1 MNMHRSFADTASRPA
16 PLRLRPEPFGLGH
29 TVSVPIGALEALTA
43 CQASLATT
51 AAMLEQAAAELD
63 HERGAS
69 GFTRGLRHQ
78 IAAARQLAWS
88 KII

>member
-1 MNMHRSFADTASRPA
+1 MNAYSSDALRPA
-16 PLRLRPEPFGLGH
+16 PLRLCPEPFGLGH
-29 TVSVPIGALEALTA
+29 TVSVTIADLQALTA

-63 HERGAS
+63 RERGETP
-69 GFTRGLRHQ
+69 FTKGLREQ

-88 KII
+88 NII

>member
-1 MNMHRSFADTASRPA
+1 MNAHVRFADALRPA

-29 TVSVPIGALEALTA
+29 TVSVPIGALEAMAA

-63 HERGAS
+63 RERGADQ
-69 GFTRGLRHQ
+69 FTKGLRDQ

-88 KII
+88 KIL